1 MCAKINSK
9 ASPNGIAIGDGL
21 YNIVQSISLLPFLE
35 EKNLYHL
42 EEIIVEPNHDLSQ
55 FNQYRVYAL
64 QSNNKSVSNQSSL
77 QQEQEQEPTHSPNIF
92 LVDDEEDILYTFK
105 KGLSSE
111 GYNVEAFSDSME
123 ALRHFAKVNPSHY
136 KLAVLDI
143 RMPGLNGLQLYYRLK
158 SINRN
163 IKILFVSALDAVP
176 ELMSIL
182 PDAKTTDDIIRKPVA
197 LDDFI
202 NAVKTALV
210 Q

>member
-1 MCAKINSK
+1 M
-9 ASPNGIAIGDGL
+9 
-21 YNIVQSISLLPFLE
+21 
-35 EKNLYHL
+35 
-42 EEIIVEPNHDLSQ
+42 SQ
-55 FNQYRVYAL
+55 
-64 QSNNKSVSNQSSL
+64 

-123 ALRHFAKVNPSHY
+123 ALKHFAKVNPSHY
-136 KLAVLDI
+136 KLAILDI

-158 SINRN
+158 TINRN

-182 PDAKTTDDIIRKPVA
+182 PDAKITDSIIRKPVA

-202 NAVKTALV
+202 NAVKTSLV